1 LRAEAEILVELER
14 PARLNPERQN
24 MEARWLSVNEV
35 ATYLGVSRDT
45 VYRWIEGRGFPAH
58 KVGRSWKSKMA
69 EIDEWVKS
77 GAGAE
82 KESREGNAVQ
92 EYDEITRPSDG

>member
-1 LRAEAEILVELER
+1 MEI
-14 PARLNPERQN
+14 
-24 MEARWLSVNEV
+24 RWLSVDEV

-58 KVGRSWKSKMA
+58 KVGRSWRSKVA
-69 EIDEWVKS
+69 EIDKWVES

-82 KESREGNAVQ
+82 NDSGEGEGTQ
-92 EYDEITRPSDG
+92 Q